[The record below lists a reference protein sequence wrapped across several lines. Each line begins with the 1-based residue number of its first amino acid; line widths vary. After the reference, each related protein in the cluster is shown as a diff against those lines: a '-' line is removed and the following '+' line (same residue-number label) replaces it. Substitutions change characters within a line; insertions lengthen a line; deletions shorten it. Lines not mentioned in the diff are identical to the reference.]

1 MQKACL
7 GWVMNNKSKTNLLRI
22 FSLIIIALSVSI
34 GAVALN
40 LFNAK
45 KPMELEPEPVVVN
58 TLALN
63 QEFTQNPY
71 VVVGEKVYTYL
82 QLQQQQTDVNPT
94 TPSAT
99 VKALN
104 FDDNG
109 KLELVFYKENVI
121 AQTSTTFAD
130 LADSNIASQF
140 QATKNADGTISIQ
153 IIDVTD
159 IVNITTSNDADY
171 SLHSLAFST
180 KATVNYANGEF
191 SVGEKKGSTS
201 LTATSKTDAQILNL
215 NGGNFVFS
223 GEKIYE
229 PKQGS
234 EGRAFYQ
241 TGGTLTLEGITLD
254 GFWIELVEG
263 NVEDLVQNLTEDMM
277 GGAILSY
284 AGTLNLNCN
293 ILNCFSTLGAGVAS
307 MGTVNVSGGDYHQ
320 NFAVG
325 GAVLTTAQGVI
336 NITGGKFYN
345 NYAEYTGGVIG
356 NLQGAVNIESCE
368 MYHNWGK
375 FGNVATLY
383 GNTVVNG
390 GEYYDN
396 ISQGGGVF
404 FTSEYSTLTVNDG
417 SYHDNMSWGYGAVFQ
432 VVNNSTQSPVQV
444 IVNGGTYSNNYQTED
459 FVYQLSDKIATI
471 LGLPLGYSAVSE
483 LDNSNYGHIAYVD
496 SENTQLNI
504 NGGTF
509 IDNVPE
515 DSVCGAEIFLDYDP
529 YINIGTNLEQE
540 LRVYKRGLTDFAN
553 GDNVTSY
560 IAYSENLEYLN
571 SAKDYLVLVNM
582 TNAAELSVDD
592 KTNYLVHSQT
602 NPYGLYDFTTGNKL
616 YSWPNLIKN
625 DYVTIDGTTLTDFN
639 SELDGRL
646 SISNQITKIGEECFA
661 QGIINQVDI
670 PDSVVEIGDEA
681 FNYTTGLRV
690 VKLGSGIQKIGEDC
704 FTYTGENFNTVYIK
718 DLANWCEIEFPS
730 ARSNPFSAK
739 TTSLYIND
747 LLTTALTIPNS
758 VTSISTFA
766 FALLPTITSVTIP
779 SSVTAIGEDAFRSMN
794 NVTQFVVDGSNANYC
809 SENGVLFD
817 KNKTSLINYPCAKT
831 GEYTVPSTVTTIEN
845 CAFYNN
851 MTSTKLTGITLN
863 DGLTTI
869 GDDAFYNCAGLTT
882 LNIPSSVTTIGD
894 FAFGHCDGLTE
905 VVINGGVTTI
915 PQAAFY
921 GNSNTLKYDF
931 TAYASVPALASINAF
946 IDINN
951 SCQIYVPIALYED
964 WIAATNWEYYKDY
977 IIAEEVPGLYNYD
990 TGALRYTWDQLIER
1004 GDLEVN
1010 GATLEYFNGDLTG
1023 KLVVAPGI
1031 TVIAGAA
1038 FLKNDHSILGSNLSA
1053 LVLPEGLEVIEESAV
1068 RSFNNLKYIN
1078 IPSTVRAI
1086 YGDFGVTVTIYDVLF
1101 DLDIADLTAYCD
1113 IYFEDIGSSPIWNA
1127 QNVYVN
1133 GELVTDLVIPEGT
1146 TRISS
1151 YAFYGVKCLNTITIP
1166 SSVTTIENSALVGCE
1181 ISEFIVDANSNY
1193 FCTENGILF
1202 NKTKTRLI
1210 SYPTTKDGGYV
1221 IPNTVTTI
1229 DEGAFLHAD
1238 YLDSITIPS
1247 SVQVVGSRAF
1257 ESSADR
1263 RVYITD
1269 IEAWLNI
1276 DFLDWYSNPLNVMFN
1291 TNDEIV
1297 DGSGELYLNNQL
1309 LTNLV
1314 IPSSI
1319 TSIKQFAFDGAV
1331 CLQSLTFPKG
1341 LISIDYGAFH
1351 SCSNIIN
1358 YDFTAAQT
1366 VPTLADYNWIGAA
1379 GSNTKIY
1386 VPRNL
1391 YNSWITAPNWSS
1403 HKDYIVAVEYSGL
1416 FDANGQRVYDWDQ
1429 LKANSL
1435 ITVSGSKLTD
1445 VALGTTYADHTL
1457 VISDSIVTIGSSA
1470 FYGVGLADL
1479 EIPNTVTT
1487 IEQEAFYY
1495 SKLTSIVLPSSVTSI
1510 GSDPFGLSDIKS
1522 VTLSSGLTSLPAYLL
1537 RLTYVESITVP
1548 YNVSSIDANA
1558 FTGATWLSNISVSSS
1573 NSYYSSYNGVLYNKN
1588 KTTLLRC
1595 PQGYSGKYT
1604 IYSGTTAISDSAFY
1618 SCTGLSGVTIPNTI
1632 KTIGSSAFYNCRSLL
1647 NVNVPNS
1654 VTTIGASAFRSC
1666 TELVTVIL
1674 GSGLT
1679 SIGDYAFADRYDG
1692 VINSYINYYFPSSTS
1707 IPTIGAVFNTFS
1719 LGSQRY
1725 IYVPE
1730 NMVTSWRAATNW
1742 SNAAEYIVAI
1752 EDGGLY
1758 NASTGAQIY
1767 TWQQLKNNGYI
1778 TLSGSTIT
1786 DFSTSL
1792 SGKLVLSSAITDIG
1806 SYAFQNCSI
1815 QAIQFSP
1822 SVTTIGSYAFQ
1833 NCTSLKTIYF
1843 STAMSIINSYAF
1855 SGCSAL
1861 TGVYI
1866 EDIYDWT
1873 SIEFSNA
1880 EANPLYY
1887 ANNLYENDSLVTD
1900 VSVNMRIPNY
1910 AFYNATCI
1918 TKVSWV
1924 YVSIG
1929 NYAFY
1934 GCTNLK
1940 TIEEGCVSIGDYAFA
1955 ECTGLTDI
1963 DFESGVDYFDY
1974 YCFQNCTGLTAVYFI
1989 GDVVSI
1995 DSGAFMGCSSIT
2007 RYDFTECTEVPS
2019 IGSDVFS
2026 GINNACLIWV
2036 PMDLYYQW
2044 IMADNWKNWANYIYA
2059 EGLENDPAGVYDM
2072 ETDTKIY
2079 DWGLLLAQEFI
2090 YVEDTTIV
2098 GVNEEL
2104 TLMGIGVYKLVIADY
2119 ITTIK
2124 ELAFYQ
2130 CGIVGNVVLPD
2141 GVTTIERYAFADC
2154 PTLQKISIPKTVKT
2168 IGELA
2173 FAKCTVL
2180 SQINVDSAN
2189 TVYSSSDGVLFNKNK
2204 TQLICHPAGKSGDYT
2219 VPSTVTEIW
2228 PAAFAYSAGLT
2239 SVVMPRG
2246 LTNIGEA
2253 AFMLCTIVTLYDF
2266 RNHAS
2271 VPTLGVDVFTNINA
2285 MAKIHVPSNLYSS
2298 WRQATNWTEWK
2309 LYIYADNVTLE
2320 PGLYSDINGDLLY
2333 SWDQLVSN
2341 SIVTLSGTT
2350 ISSVDP
2356 SLMVGKLIMSD
2367 NITAISDG
2375 AFNGCEGLTGVTL
2388 STNLTSIGNMAF
2400 AMCTYIPSIKMPAGI
2415 TYIGMAAFAGCVSLM
2430 ELEIPSSNANYIT
2443 INNVLFNKSKT
2454 ILHAYANG
2462 NQGVYTIPSTV
2473 TTIADYAM
2481 AYATGLTELTIPSSV
2496 TTIGSYALA
2505 MCSGLTYLY
2514 VPNSVISIG
2523 ELAFAMNSNIRE
2535 YDFRDYTAIP
2545 SLGGS
2550 AFYQPYMMLKIY
2562 VPAVLYNDWK
2572 AATNWSEWASYIY
2585 TERLEIDTSVA
2596 GLYDNVTGVLMYSWD
2611 MLVSEGIVGVSGTTL
2626 TEFPSEEGQG
2636 EFYVVLPEGITAIN
2650 AQVGTQC
2657 TALGGLHLPST
2668 LRSVGMAAFAYTMIN
2683 EINIPAS
2690 CTSVGLLAFAAS
2702 LACTSINV
2710 DPANTAYTS
2719 DAGVLFNKNKST
2731 LMVFPAG
2738 KGGSYTIPSSC
2749 SSIST
2754 GAFAAS
2760 MFLTSLVIPN
2770 SVMEIGQYA
2779 FLSSGIS
2786 GRLVI
2791 PNGVTTI
2798 ASYAFSGCSNI
2809 TQVVMGARVTSIG
2822 DHAFEDCSSLTS
2834 VTIPD
2839 ALKELGAGAFSGCSN
2854 LSGTINI
2861 PGVTSIPTKAFYG
2874 LSLIT
2879 AVNLGDKLTSIG
2891 ESAFENCSSLT
2902 GELVIPA
2909 SCTSIGQAAFRNTA
2923 YTSITLGNGM
2933 KSLGNYT
2940 FQNCKSVT
2948 SLLLNGGLQSIGLAA
2963 FAGCSAL
2970 TGTIVIPTS
2979 VTSLGAY
2986 AFQDCSSI
2994 TGLSLGDNITTIG
3007 DLAFYNCVSL
3017 AGNLTLPYNL
3027 TSIGQ
3032 SAFRNCNKL
3041 TGALT
3046 IPAKVTSIGIYA
3058 FRDCTGLTGLTIGN
3072 AVTTIGDQAFY
3083 NCVSLTSLTMGS
3095 KVQTIGANAFQNCS
3109 SITGRLTIPNTC
3121 TSIGNNAF
3129 QNCNGLTELV
3139 MGTNVQTIG
3148 DLAFYG
3154 CTNLSGSLSL
3164 PSSLVSVGQTAFRD
3178 CKKLTGTL
3186 TLGNSVTTVGPYAFQ
3201 NCTGFTRLV
3210 IGTSVQTI
3218 GDLAFYNCTG
3228 LTSLAFNST
3237 KIVSIGT
3244 SALRGLTK
3252 ITGTITFP
3260 NTLTTIGDFAF
3271 HSATGITM
3279 FTFGTSLSS
3288 LGAGAFANCTS
3299 VTKYD
3304 FSRATTI
3311 PTLSNMNCFN
3321 GISSGTQIVVPGSL
3335 YSNWIAATN
3344 WSSRAEYIVSST
3356 ATAST
3361 SAVST
3366 QTSLL
3371 ETVVKETTSLSITI
3385 QHKEEDIVDEVSDDD
3400 NDPLNNNNQQLKNNN
3415 ANNVVG
3421 TTRVVKDT

>member
-241 TGGTLTLEGITLD
+241 TGGTLSLEGITLD
-254 GFWIELVEG
+254 GFW
-263 NVEDLVQNLTEDMM
+263 LTPTDT
-277 GGAILSY
+277 ASI
-284 AGTLNLNCN
+284 
-293 ILNCFSTLGAGVAS
+293 GAGVYNEA
-307 MGTVNVSGGDYHQ
+307 GTINVNCNVANCVAYMSSGV
-320 NFAVG
+320 AVKGTGVVEG
-325 GAVLTTAQGVI
+325 G
-336 NITGGKFYN
+336 NYYN
-345 NYAEYTGGVIG
+345 NYAEYGAGAIGVQVGTLTINDGYFYNNYADLAGGAIA
-356 NLQGAVNIESCE
+356 NLQGSLTIETCE
-368 MYHNWGK
+368 VYNTWTMFGAIATMYGE
-375 FGNVATLY
+375 TI
-383 GNTVVNG
+383 VNG
-390 GEYYDN
+390 GEYYSN
-396 ISQGGGVF
+396 IAQGGGVF
-404 FTSEYSTLTVNDG
+404 FVSDNSTLTVNDG
-417 SYHDNMSWGYGAVFQ
+417 EYHSNYSWAYSPVFQ
-432 VVNNSTQSPVQV
+432 IVEDTSGAPIVVN
-444 IVNGGTYSNNYQTED
+444 VNGGSYQNNYQTNIHSYTFSNEVAD
-459 FVYQLSDKIATI
+459 I
-471 LGLPLGYSAVSE
+471 LGLTEQEKTLVSDTNISVRGYTAWVAGTNITFNLSGG
-483 LDNSNYGHIAYVD
+483 DF
-496 SENTQLNI
+496 EN
-504 NGGTF
+504 
-509 IDNVPE
+509 NVPE
-515 DSVCGAEIFLDYDP
+515 NAEYPAEIFLEDTN
-529 YINIGTNLEQE
+529 YITLNKQLTEE

-553 GDNVTSY
+553 GDNATSY

-582 TNAAELSVDD
+582 TNEAELSVDD

-625 DYVTIDGTTLTDFN
+625 DYVTIDGTILTDFN
-639 SELDGRL
+639 DSLAGRL
-646 SISNQITKIGEECFA
+646 SIPTTITKIDQHSFEA
-661 QGIINQVDI
+661 SSLSQIDL
-670 PDSVVEIGDEA
+670 PDSITEIGQFA
-681 FNYTTGLRV
+681 FEDSANLQI
-690 VKLGSGIQKIGEDC
+690 VKFGSGLKEIQQSIFYGCKQSLKTI
-704 FTYTGENFNTVYIK
+704 YIK
-718 DLANWCEIEFPS
+718 DLANWCAIKFYSILFYNTASE
-730 ARSNPFSAK
+730 PFSIENVYVDDV
-739 TTSLYIND
+739 LINT
-747 LLTTALTIPNS
+747 LSIPNGVTKISPYAFSNFASITSVIIPAS
-758 VTSISTFA
+758 VTSIQNYETFSVGITA
-766 FALLPTITSVTIP
+766 FGEMKDCTSYNVD
-779 SSVTAIGEDAFRSMN
+779 SSNPNFT
-794 NVTQFVVDGSNANYC
+794 
-809 SENGVLFD
+809 SENGVLLSKD
-817 KNKTSLINYPCAKT
+817 KTILYNYPCAKSANYVMPN
-831 GEYTVPSTVTTIEN
+831 EVTTIN
-845 CAFYNN
+845 PYAFADSLCTNVTFN
-851 MTSTKLTGITLN
+851 SN
-863 DGLTTI
+863 LTTI

-882 LNIPSSVTTIGD
+882 LNIPSSVTTIGA
-894 FAFGHCDGLTE
+894 FAFAHCNGLTE
-905 VVINGGVTTI
+905 VVVNGGVTTI

-931 TAYASVPALASINAF
+931 TAYTSVPALASINAF
-946 IDINN
+946 IDINS
-951 SCQIYVPIALYED
+951 SCKIYVPIALYED

-1004 GDLEVN
+1004 GDLEVS

-1257 ESSADR
+1257 ENSADR

-1276 DFLDWYSNPLNVMFN
+1276 DFLDWYSNPLNVMYN

-1351 SCSNIIN
+1351 SCSNIVN
-1358 YDFTAAQT
+1358 YDFTIAQA
-1366 VPTLADYNWIGAA
+1366 VPTLADYAWSVN
-1379 GSNTKIY
+1379 SNTKIY
-1386 VPRNL
+1386 VPKNL
-1391 YNSWITAPNWSS
+1391 YNSWINATNWSNY
-1403 HKDYIVAVEYSGL
+1403 KNYIVAVEYSGL

-1487 IEQEAFYY
+1487 IESSAFYY
-1495 SKLTSIVLPSSVTSI
+1495 SKLTCIVLPSSVTSI

-1537 RLTYVESITVP
+1537 RLTSVENITVP

-1618 SCTGLSGVTIPNTI
+1618 SCTGLSGVTIPNTV

-1963 DFESGVDYFDY
+1963 DFENGVDYFGD

-1989 GDVVSI
+1989 GDVKSI
-1995 DSGAFMGCSSIT
+1995 DSGAFMGCSSVT

-2019 IGSDVFS
+2019 IGSSVFS
-2026 GINNACLIWV
+2026 GINDACLIWV

-2059 EGLENDPAGVYDM
+2059 EGLENDPAGIYDM
-2072 ETDTKIY
+2072 ETDTKLY
-2079 DWGLLLAQEFI
+2079 DWGLLLAEEFI

-2098 GVNEEL
+2098 GVNEDL
-2104 TLMGIGVYKLVIADY
+2104 TLMGVGVYKLVVANY

-2130 CGIVGNVVLPD
+2130 CGIVGNIVLPD
-2141 GVTTIERYAFADC
+2141 SVTTIEKYAFADC

-2168 IGELA
+2168 IGEFA

-2239 SVVMPRG
+2239 SVVMPRS

-2266 RNHAS
+2266 RNHTS

-2285 MAKIHVPSNLYSS
+2285 MAKIHVPTNLYSS

-2320 PGLYSDINGDLLY
+2320 PGLYSDINGDLIY

-2341 SIVTLSGTT
+2341 GIVTLSGTN

-2415 TYIGMAAFAGCVSLM
+2415 TYIGMAAFAGCVSLI

-2462 NQGVYTIPSTV
+2462 NQGAYTIPSTV

-2481 AYATGLTELTIPSSV
+2481 AYATGLTELTIPSGV

-2514 VPNSVISIG
+2514 VPRSVTSIG
-2523 ELAFAMNSNIRE
+2523 EMAFAMNSNIRE

-2596 GLYDNVTGVLMYSWD
+2596 GIYDNVTGVLMAPWD
-2611 MLVSEGIVGVSGTTL
+2611 MLVSEGVVGVSGTTL

-2636 EFYVVLPEGITAIN
+2636 EMYLVLPEGITAIN
-2650 AQVGTQC
+2650 QQVGMQC
-2657 TALGGLHLPST
+2657 TVLGGIHLPST
-2668 LRSVGMAAFAYTMIN
+2668 LRSVGLLAFAYTMVG

-2690 CTSVGLLAFAAS
+2690 CTSIGLLAFAAS

-2749 SSIST
+2749 SSISM

-2760 MFLTSLVIPN
+2760 MYLSSVVIPN
-2770 SVMEIGQYA
+2770 SVMEIGQSAFYA
-2779 FLSSGIS
+2779 SGIS

-2798 ASYAFSGCSNI
+2798 ADSAFSNCTNL

-2822 DHAFEDCSSLTS
+2822 EHAFEACSSLTS

-2839 ALKELGAGAFSGCSN
+2839 ALRTLGTGAFSGCSS
-2854 LSGTINI
+2854 LTGTINI

-2879 AVNLGDKLTSIG
+2879 AVNLGDELTSIG

-3129 QNCNGLTELV
+3129 QNCNGFTELV

-3321 GISSGTQIVVPGSL
+3321 GITSGTQIVVPGSL

-3344 WSSRAEYIVSST
+3344 WSSRADYIVSST

-3385 QHKEEDIVDEVSDDD
+3385 QHKEDDIVDEVSDDD
-3400 NDPLNNNNQQLKNNN
+3400 NDPLNNNNQQLNNN
-3415 ANNVVG
+3415 NVNKVVG